1 MTDPNIEGRLA
12 LAARYAQDFVLMVK
26 GTWLYI
32 PPQGLI
38 AGGETMNRKAP
49 DGHGSESLVTGAD
62 NLHFPMNVGTLLR
75 LGFAGIEAQALAS
88 AAAQKDEQAAYL
100 QAVARCH
107 RTAKEY
113 CLSHAAEADR
123 FAGEATAADAPRLR
137 RIADCCRAIGR
148 HAPRTFHQAVQM
160 FWFAWTIRGHG
171 TIGRLD
177 QHLWPFYRD
186 DLAAGR
192 TTREEALDLL
202 CELWRSFN
210 RPGRG
215 DTLRNLMLGGLDAQG
230 HDATNEM
237 SYLMLDAA
245 LAVGDA
251 EPHLNVRLHKNT
263 PAAFIDKA
271 MAVQLL
277 GHGQGTVYNDDV
289 VIPSLVAAGVP
300 LAQARNYANDGCS
313 EIIIDGESGIELGMV
328 EAVKSLELA
337 LFNGEPNTLP
347 GEAFGKYW
355 HRSEKGR
362 KLVSSCATG
371 FRSGDF
377 TQMKSFDE
385 FYQAFLRQYF
395 FQVDRHLNGLCGA
408 MYHHRE
414 QSVASPFVAG
424 TFPQVLAAGVDPC
437 RGGWTVPCWV
447 MFGGSI
453 PTVADCLAAV
463 REVVFERKQCTP
475 ARLLEALRAD
485 FVGHEAIRLRLMA
498 APKFGNNIDSVD
510 ALAADIAAQMCRRVK
525 AHPTPTG
532 KPIWPALF
540 NHTYNDEA
548 KIVGATPD
556 GRRWKDAI
564 CEHYSPTPGRARRG
578 PTAVIRSAA
587 KGPLAEACGT
597 SVFNLSL
604 PRTIFPRTGHSVQLL
619 RHLLAGA
626 LKLGVA
632 VMNVAIYDVA
642 LLRKAQ
648 ENPKGHED
656 LIVRVWGYSARFVDL
671 STDQQDHIIARTIS
685 HEH

>member
-1 MTDPNIEGRLA
+1 MTDSNIDNRLA
-12 LAARYAQDFVLMVK
+12 LASRYAGDFVLMVK
-26 GTWLYI
+26 SSWLCI
-32 PPQGLI
+32 PPRGLI
-38 AGGETMNRKAP
+38 AGGEYMNRKAP
-49 DGHGSESLVTGAD
+49 EGHPTPSLIVGVD

-75 LGFAGIEAQALAS
+75 LGFAGIEAQAAAS
-88 AAAQKDEQAAYL
+88 AAAQQGEQAAYL
-100 QAVARCH
+100 QAIARCH
-107 RTAKEY
+107 RAAKEY
-113 CLSHAAEADR
+113 CLSHASEAER
-123 FAGEATAADAPRLR
+123 FASEGPAADAPRLR
-137 RIADCCRAIGR
+137 KIADCCRTLGQ
-148 HAPRTFHQAVQM
+148 HAPQTLHQAVQL
-160 FWFAWTIRGHG
+160 FWFAWTMRGHG

-192 TTREEALDLL
+192 TSRAEAISLL
-202 CELWRSFN
+202 CELWQCFN

-215 DTLRNLMLGGLDAQG
+215 DTLRNLMLGGVDADG
-230 HDATNEM
+230 NDATNEL
-237 SYLMLDAA
+237 SQLMLDAA

-263 PAAFIDKA
+263 PAAFINK
-271 MAVQLL
+271 AVQVQLM
-277 GHGQGTVYNDDV
+277 GHGQGTVYNDEV

-300 LAQARNYANDGCS
+300 LERARNYANDGCS
-313 EIIIDGESGIELGMV
+313 EIIIDGDSGIDLAMV

-337 LFNGEPNTLP
+337 LFNGEANVLP

-355 HRSEKGR
+355 NRNETGR
-362 KLVSSCATG
+362 KLGSSSAMG

-395 FQVDRHLNGLCGA
+395 FQLDRHLNGLCGA
-408 MYHHRE
+408 MNWHRDN
-414 QSVASPFVAG
+414 SVSSPFIAG
-424 TFPQVLAAGVDPC
+424 TFPQVLASGVDLY
-437 RGGWTVPCWV
+437 RGGWTVPCWM

-453 PTVADCLAAV
+453 PTVADALAAV
-463 REVVFERKQCTP
+463 REVVFEQKHCTP
-475 ARLLEALRAD
+475 AELLAALRAD
-485 FVGHEAIRLRLMA
+485 FVGHEALRLRLIR

-510 ALAADIAAQMCRRVK
+510 QLAADIALEMCRRVK

-597 SVFNLSL
+597 SIFNVSLS
-604 PRTIFPRTGHSVQLL
+604 RTMFPRTEHGVELL
-619 RHLLAGA
+619 RHLLQGA
-626 LKLGVA
+626 LKLGAA

-648 ENPKGHED
+648 QNPQGHED

-671 STDQQDHIIARTIS
+671 SDDQQDHIIARTIS